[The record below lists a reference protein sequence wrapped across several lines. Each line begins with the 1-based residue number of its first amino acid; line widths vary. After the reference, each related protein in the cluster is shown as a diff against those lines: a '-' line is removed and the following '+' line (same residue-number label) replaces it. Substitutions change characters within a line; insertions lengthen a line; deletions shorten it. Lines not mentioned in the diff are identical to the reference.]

1 MLGLH
6 QEMLQADGWG
16 CFLSNGDNKNH
27 LIALFVQLL
36 KSSEIEEYRK
46 YIGRYVIIYIRD
58 YVCTFPTAQK
68 FKLSQENNLI
78 YKTTCFTIWHHWS
91 L

>member
-1 MLGLH
+1 MLGFH

-16 CFLSNGDNKNH
+16 CFSSNGDNKNH

-46 YIGRYVIIYIRD
+46 YIG
-58 YVCTFPTAQK
+58 
-68 FKLSQENNLI
+68 
-78 YKTTCFTIWHHWS
+78 
-91 L
+91 